1 MIISPAFALDWIKE
15 HPHTVLDIAATHF
28 EGGYPDEVIK
38 LAREQPVLFYRIA
51 QDHARFNTGKVRHII
66 DYFTKESKISVII
79 GDRRSGKTAFAFYL
93 AEHIQEKRETRWV
106 GRPRKLPDFIKP
118 VKTIMDV
125 PAGAVAFVDEAS
137 ISANAR
143 DHSSKTNVNL
153 SKLLAIL
160 GHKDITVI
168 FITQSSALVDLN
180 IIRLADS
187 IIFRKMNTQAQDLDR
202 AFVQNLPEFIMPSNK
217 TVSLFVSDDFFR
229 RVKTPLPSFWG
240 EKYSKPYRKLNEK
253 QAEDFI
259 DTMYSLGYSVPE
271 IVEEL
276 AMSDYQIDEFTLYKK
291 YTAQLTKEGHDP
303 LTIMG
308 TLSGQ
313 QPKLTEKM
321 IRGWA
326 GAEA

>member
-1 MIISPAFALDWIKE
+1 
-15 HPHTVLDIAATHF
+15 
-28 EGGYPDEVIK
+28 
-38 LAREQPVLFYRIA
+38 
-51 QDHARFNTGKVRHII
+51 
-66 DYFTKESKISVII
+66 
-79 GDRRSGKTAFAFYL
+79 
-93 AEHIQEKRETRWV
+93 
-106 GRPRKLPDFIKP
+106 
-118 VKTIMDV
+118 
-125 PAGAVAFVDEAS
+125 
-137 ISANAR
+137 
-143 DHSSKTNVNL
+143 
-153 SKLLAIL
+153 
-160 GHKDITVI
+160 
-168 FITQSSALVDLN
+168 
-180 IIRLADS
+180 
-187 IIFRKMNTQAQDLDR
+187 MNTQAQDLDR

-321 IRGWA
+321 IRGWV